1 MNKKLV
7 VFLHVAF
14 WAFMFLS
21 PLTYMRG
28 TGVTLERYLMNCM
41 SPLLM
46 LTVFYVNYL
55 WLTPK
60 YFVAGKH
67 RYHLLINVVMVICF
81 GFFHH
86 YWMSYVQE
94 LLSNNPPRRFMMIDA
109 ILFLLRDIINLAI
122 FALMATALVL
132 AFRWQHNE
140 DARLEAESARTKAEL
155 KNLRYQ
161 INPHFL
167 LNTLNNIYALTAID
181 QTRAQDAVQQLSKLL
196 RHLLYDQEENVNL
209 DNEVRFLESYT
220 NLMRLR
226 LPPNVEVSFT
236 YEPPEQPALV
246 APLLAVSLVEN
257 AFKHGI
263 SPTLPSF
270 IRIHIFTVGRQV
282 VCDIENSNHP
292 KTEKDHS
299 GHGIGLQ
306 QVQHR
311 LDLSYPGQ
319 YEWIH
324 GVSADGKVYKSTIKL
339 NL

>member
-1 MNKKLV
+1 MNKKLT
-7 VFLHVAF
+7 VFLHVGF

-28 TGVTLERYLMNCM
+28 TGVTLEKYLMNCM

-46 LTVFYVNYL
+46 MLVFYANYL

-67 RYHLLINVVMVICF
+67 RYYLLINTVMVICL

-86 YWMSYVQE
+86 YWMSYAQG
-94 LLSNNPPRRFMMIDA
+94 LLLDVPQRHIAMIDA
-109 ILFLLRDIINLAI
+109 MFFLLRDIIDLAI
-122 FALMATALVL
+122 FAMMSTALVL
-132 AFRWQHNE
+132 AFRWQRNE
-140 DARLEAESARTKAEL
+140 DARLEAEAARTKAEL

-196 RHLLYDQEENVNL
+196 SHLLYDQEEIVNL

-226 LPPNVEVSFT
+226 LPPSVEVTFT
-236 YEPPEQPALV
+236 YEPPEQPILV
-246 APLLAVSLVEN
+246 VPLLVVSLVEN

-270 IRIHIFTVGRQV
+270 IRIHIFTIEKKV
-282 VCDIENSNHP
+282 VYNIENSNHP

-311 LDLSYPGQ
+311 LDLSYPDR

-324 GVSADGKVYKSTIKL
+324 GVSDDGKVYKSTIKL
-339 NL
+339 DI